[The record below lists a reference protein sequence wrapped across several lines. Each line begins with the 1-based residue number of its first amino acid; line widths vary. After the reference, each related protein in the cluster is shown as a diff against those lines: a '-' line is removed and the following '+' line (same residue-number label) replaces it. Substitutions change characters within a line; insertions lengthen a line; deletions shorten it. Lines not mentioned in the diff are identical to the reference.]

1 MRTQGLGRGR
11 TGRRTG
17 TSGSRALL
25 GLALTG
31 LLLAG
36 CSAGTD
42 SSAEQGGDVA
52 RVAPDE
58 LSGGDRGGVP
68 DAGAPAGNVPAGDPP
83 ADADAGADV
92 AGDAAGE
99 AQGAGGLA
107 TGTGV
112 GSTSADAGGRQV
124 ITSGDVRMLA
134 DDPRAAADAVV
145 RRVEDAGG
153 RVDERRETAARAD
166 DGTEA
171 SADLTVRVPSAAM
184 TGLLAALDEIGEVA
198 QVDLGSDDVTA
209 AALDLDARISAM
221 ELSVARMADLLARAS
236 TQEEILS
243 AENTLTERQASLEA
257 LRSERARIAEQVSLS
272 TLTVSIATPPEPV
285 APAEPEPEPA
295 PEEPRP
301 RGFLGGLASGWSA
314 LVGVLDGVVTVLG
327 LLLPWL
333 ALGGAIAWVVLAVRR
348 QLRRRQVTATTAGGP
363 GAGGPGAGGTGDAG
377 PGQGGPGHG
386 GPGPDPDGDPAE
398 PDPAEPRDREPVGV
412 G

>member
-68 DAGAPAGNVPAGDPP
+68 DAGAQAGKVPAGDPP
-83 ADADAGADV
+83 ADAGADV

-134 DDPRAAADAVV
+134 DDPRTAADAVV